1 MTRKLF
7 LRLICLSSMLLLLVF
22 SYPNGARANYWCEG
36 PTPDHAECCLYQYMD
51 CMGHGGN
58 EPAGMCDLQYN
69 ECMAE
74 IPSEP

>member
-22 SYPNGARANYWCEG
+22 SHPNGARANYACEG
-36 PTPDHAECCLYQYMD
+36 PTPDHAECCFYQYMD
-51 CMGHGGN
+51 CMAGG
-58 EPAGMCDLQYN
+58 GRFCDLQYD

-74 IPSEP
+74 TPSEP